1 MLLTAFTGKTLCF
14 TGNAVFYWQHS
25 PVKRCVLLA
34 TLPGQTPFYWQ
45 HSLVKRSFTGSTLWS
60 KAVYYWQHSLVK
72 YRFTGSTPW
81 SKLYFTGS
89 TPWSTAGHLL
99 LKDYFPIK
107 GRVSGRA
114 ADKHHSE
121 GGPGLT
127 PRSTSMTTQSWGKRV
142 LAINTTSH
150 HNLCP

>member
-1 MLLTAFTGKTLCF
+1 MS
-14 TGNAVFYWQHS
+14 YWQHS
-25 PVKRCVLLA
+25 PVKRCF
-34 TLPGQTPFYWQ
+34 TGNTPRSNAFYWQ
-45 HSLVKRSFTGSTLWS
+45 HSLVKYRFTGSTPWSKRCFTGSTPWS

-72 YRFTGSTPW
+72 YRFTGSTLW
-81 SKLYFTGS
+81 SKRCFTGS
-89 TPWSTAGHLL
+89 TPWSNAEPLL
-99 LKDYFPIK
+99 LRDYFPIK

-121 GGPGLT
+121 GGPCLT

-150 HNLCP
+150 HNSGP